1 MSRYHARM
9 LELQIAAEN
18 CASKEERHRIL
29 GEVAAMQAAMSEQ
42 DIHTNGSGFL
52 G

>member
-1 MSRYHARM
+1 M

-18 CASKEERHRIL
+18 CASEEDRHLIL
-29 GEVAAMQAAMSEQ
+29 GELAAMKAAMSPQ
-42 DIHTNGSGFL
+42 DIHTNGSGFI